1 MKKIALIVLL
11 ALAGQ
16 PALADHRHGSRL
28 LDVSYE
34 DNPYNCTRTEVRIV
48 EEFGV
53 VNTYRYTSSLPGC
66 SRHQTRYHQGSQHQY
81 PQPVSAAPAP
91 APMSRAKCRNQA
103 LIGTAAGAG
112 IAAAVSKKDAYGWSI
127 PVGAAAG
134 FLLGRHDCL

>member
-1 MKKIALIVLL
+1 MKRIALIALL

-16 PALADHRHGSRL
+16 PALADHLHGSRL

-66 SRHQTRYHQGSQHQY
+66 NRPQTQYHQSGQQY
-81 PQPVSAAPAP
+81 SQPVSAAP

-103 LIGTAAGAG
+103 LIGTAPGAG
-112 IAAAVSKKDAYGWSI
+112 IAAAVSKKDAYRWSI

>member
-1 MKKIALIVLL
+1 MKRIALFVAL

-16 PALADHRHGSRL
+16 PAFADHRQSTRL

-34 DNPYNCTRTEVRIV
+34 DNPYRCTRTEVRIV

-66 SRHQTRYHQGSQHQY
+66 HPQQTRYYSSNQPEYH
-81 PQPVSAAPAP
+81 PQSAP

-112 IAAAVSKKDAYGWSI
+112 IAAAVSKPDAYKWSI
-127 PVGAAAG
+127 PTGAVAG
-134 FLLGRHDCL
+134 YLLGRHDCL

>member
-1 MKKIALIVLL
+1 MKRITLMAMLTLV
-11 ALAGQ
+11 AQ
-16 PALADHRHGSRL
+16 PAFANHPGPTRVLN
-28 LDVSYE
+28 VSYQ
-34 DNPYNCTRTEVRIV
+34 DNPYNCTRTETRIV

-53 VNTYRYTSSLPGC
+53 VNTYRYTESLPGC
-66 SRHQTRYHQGSQHQY
+66 RPQETRYYQGDSRQY
-81 PQPVSAAPAP
+81 YHGSPAAQQ
-91 APMSRAKCRNQA
+91 PMSRAKCRNQA

>member
-1 MKKIALIVLL
+1 MKRITLMVLV

-16 PALADHRHGSRL
+16 PAFADQRDPVRL
-28 LDVSYE
+28 LDVSYQ
-34 DNPYNCTRTEVRIV
+34 DNQYNCTRTETRIV

-53 VNTYRYTSSLPGC
+53 VNRYQYTQSLPGC
-66 SRHQTRYHQGSQHQY
+66 RPYATRYQQGYSHSY
-81 PQPVSAAPAP
+81 PQQSEPTAQT
-91 APMSRAKCRNQA
+91 PMSRAKCRNQA

-112 IAAAVSKKDAYGWSI
+112 IAAAISKKDAYGWSI

>member
-1 MKKIALIVLL
+1 MKRVTLMALV

-16 PALADHRHGSRL
+16 PAFADHRDPVRL
-28 LDVSYE
+28 LDVSYQ
-34 DNPYNCTRTEVRIV
+34 DNQYNCTRTETRIV

-53 VNTYRYTSSLPGC
+53 VNRYQYTESLPGC
-66 SRHQTRYHQGSQHQY
+66 RPYATRYHQSY
-81 PQPVSAAPAP
+81 SPQQSVPTAQ

-127 PVGAAAG
+127 PVGAVAG